1 MAVYVSKHVHTYMT
15 NDIILHN
22 NIDKYLKLAVDVP
35 KWQQQKQ
42 EEDLHIQIKSFE
54 QHLNPEDGENW
65 IFRRVYKQS
74 EQIR

>member
-1 MAVYVSKHVHTYMT
+1 MSKHVHTYMT

-42 EEDLHIQIKSFE
+42 EEDLHI
-54 QHLNPEDGENW
+54 
-65 IFRRVYKQS
+65 
-74 EQIR
+74 